1 MKSTLS
7 VAATLMM
14 VSQTHALDDWE
25 QLKQALGTFNLAKAA
40 EHAQNV
46 DWSEVMPELTNRHHS
61 KEFLEGVKRRMTPL
75 TKQQR
80 HQSI

>member
-40 EHAQNV
+40 EHA
-46 DWSEVMPELTNRHHS
+46 
-61 KEFLEGVKRRMTPL
+61 
-75 TKQQR
+75 
-80 HQSI
+80 